1 MDAPSEQSPATNDSN
16 RTMNNRKRPTATYDS
31 EMISLTHGMD
41 RLQAHCARA
50 TDMEA
55 IREVSTASIMLIPK
69 LPIYDGDVLQFKGFW
84 DQFEATVHRRENLQ
98 NNTKLMYLQSC
109 LSGAARQAID
119 GIITS
124 AKNHPEVVQLL
135 LDCFYRASDI
145 LDAHILEILN
155 MKHDV
160 IKERELQQRLLLD
173 SAYALAAYVKETEQN
188 SASSNQRAGKLI
200 PVYDLPRES
209 LIVVNVADV

>member
-1 MDAPSEQSPATNDSN
+1 
-16 RTMNNRKRPTATYDS
+16 
-31 EMISLTHGMD
+31 
-41 RLQAHCARA
+41 
-50 TDMEA
+50 
-55 IREVSTASIMLIPK
+55 
-69 LPIYDGDVLQFKGFW
+69 
-84 DQFEATVHRRENLQ
+84 
-98 NNTKLMYLQSC
+98 MYLRSC

-124 AKNHPEVVQLL
+124 AENHPAVVQLL

-145 LDAHILEILN
+145 LDAHILE

-160 IKERELQQRLLLD
+160 IKERELQQLD
-173 SAYALAAYVKETEQN
+173 SAYALAAYVKDTEQN

-209 LIVVNVADV
+209 LIVVNVDV